1 MEHYDNVPMYQIDLL
16 CNYEKIIH
24 QNLCKS
30 IMYCIYHKEYY
41 VREDTFYFCF
51 FGVNET
57 YPKKKNKNNILEY
70 DLDIYDP
77 FLQKRGYM
85 ETSVYLHV
93 YWNKLYFGRE
103 MVGFSQYDM
112 RHHEKYNN
120 LDKDTIY
127 VLNTNESIVSNG
139 TWHWMLFPHLRNIE
153 FLLNSYNT
161 FYGKSY
167 SISHL
172 ENMPFTLWQTNMY
185 PVKIY
190 EKLCLWLELLV
201 KDIYPWSNLPPYETH
216 FGSIGGYTERAISI
230 FNAFEIYEGVTYKNL
245 NIYHG
250 EGAFEK
256 EQYNKRSFLNNYS
269 QDIHTKLIENITGS
283 YDNVD
288 FCMFRAQCYL
298 HDICY
303 NCERIY
309 KNGKNGLYFQKEK
322 DVLHIEYGF
331 DIEAED
337 PRFVV
342 CKDKVYVI
350 FICLSPYENQYRTI
364 GISEFDVW
372 KPVFLQVNN
381 MKKNFIEKNWAP
393 FVKDDEIYFVYNYD
407 PLTILHYDLNPE
419 GICNVVYIQGGAS
432 LPIDTSETFLRGGS
446 NLIPYK
452 DGIYI
457 GGCHSRIFKKC
468 FEHYTHIV
476 LLDTNRWELIYVSKP
491 VIYYYPMYDTTEWN
505 SWHMAPDSDS
515 RKKMDTVREKD
526 VNLSTTVPKATPNL
540 GLLDDYKLVD

>member
-1 MEHYDNVPMYQIDLL
+1 
-16 CNYEKIIH
+16 
-24 QNLCKS
+24 
-30 IMYCIYHKEYY
+30 
-41 VREDTFYFCF
+41 
-51 FGVNET
+51 
-57 YPKKKNKNNILEY
+57 
-70 DLDIYDP
+70 
-77 FLQKRGYM
+77 M

-322 DVLHIEYGF
+322 DVLHIEYWF

-342 CKDKVYVI
+342 CKDKELCCYGEVLFYLPKIAIRTSSQVR
-350 FICLSPYENQYRTI
+350 SP
-364 GISEFDVW
+364 
-372 KPVFLQVNN
+372 
-381 MKKNFIEKNWAP
+381 
-393 FVKDDEIYFVYNYD
+393 
-407 PLTILHYDLNPE
+407 
-419 GICNVVYIQGGAS
+419 
-432 LPIDTSETFLRGGS
+432 
-446 NLIPYK
+446 
-452 DGIYI
+452 
-457 GGCHSRIFKKC
+457 
-468 FEHYTHIV
+468 
-476 LLDTNRWELIYVSKP
+476 
-491 VIYYYPMYDTTEWN
+491 
-505 SWHMAPDSDS
+505 
-515 RKKMDTVREKD
+515 
-526 VNLSTTVPKATPNL
+526 
-540 GLLDDYKLVD
+540 